1 MKIGFFTDRYYPQ
14 VDGVAVS
21 VDIFAKELIKLGH
34 EVTVFAPKAAKKK
47 SGEED
52 PSYVVRFKS
61 FPSIWYE
68 DHRDTMPFNPAT
80 IKKVKQKDLDIIHI
94 HTPAQVGMLGLRVA
108 KEDNIPTVV
117 THHTDIDQ
125 YAKIYKK
132 IMLGILVGILL
143 GPALIK
149 SKEHYRNILPN
160 LKPNK
165 SFKKWNRKLI
175 VESVGLFYQNC
186 DAVIVPSVKMEKSL
200 TDYGKFNNIKVL
212 PTGIGLDEAK
222 AETDFDPRTKFKIK
236 PDAPLL
242 LFVGRLGKEKNI
254 QLIIKSMPKILAQ
267 NPEARLLIVGDG
279 PYAEELQ
286 TIVKNLRLTKN
297 VIFAGMLD
305 RPKTFACFRAADIFC
320 FASMTDT
327 QGLVL
332 NEAAIESKPIVFLDH
347 EISPL
352 AQDGKT
358 GIQAKNTTSSF
369 ANACLKLINDKKLA
383 AKYGLAANKLALD
396 ISIEKQSKK
405 LIELYKEI
413 S

>member
-34 EVTVFAPKAAKKK
+34 EVTVFAPEAAKKK
-47 SGEED
+47 RDRED

-68 DHRDTMPFNPAT
+68 DHRETMPFTPAA
-80 IKKVKQKDLDIIHI
+80 IKKVKNKDLDIIHI
-94 HTPAQVGMLGLRVA
+94 HTPAQVGILGLRVA

-132 IMLGILVGILL
+132 IMLGIFVGILI
-143 GPALIK
+143 GPALLK
-149 SKEHYRNILPN
+149 SKEHYKDILPN
-160 LKPNK
+160 LKPKK
-165 SFKKWNRKLI
+165 SFEKWNRKLI
-175 VESVGLFYQNC
+175 IESVGLFYSNC

-200 TDYGKFNNIKVL
+200 VDYGKFNNIKVL
-212 PTGIGLDEAK
+212 PTGIDLDEAK
-222 AETDFDPRTKFKIK
+222 AKTDFKPREKFKI
-236 PDAPLL
+236 DSSSPLL

-267 NPEARLLIVGDG
+267 NPETRLLIVGDG
-279 PYAEELQ
+279 PYAEELKSL
-286 TIVKNLRLTKN
+286 TRELRLAKS
-297 VIFAGMLD
+297 VIFAGLLD
-305 RPKTFACFRAADIFC
+305 RAETFACFRASDIFC

-332 NEAAIESKPIVFLDH
+332 NESAIESKPVVFLD
-347 EISPL
+347 EQISPL
-352 AQDGKT
+352 AQNGKT
-358 GIQAKNTTSSF
+358 GIQAKNTSSSF
-369 ANACLKLINDKKLA
+369 AAACLKLINDKA
-383 AKYGLAANKLALD
+383 MARKYGENAKRLALG

-405 LIELYKEI
+405 LIDIYKEI

>member
-34 EVTVFAPKAAKKK
+34 EVTVFAPEAAKKK
-47 SGEED
+47 RDQQD

-68 DHRDTMPFNPAT
+68 DHRDTMPFTPAT
-80 IKKVKQKDLDIIHI
+80 IKKVKDKDLDIVHI

-132 IMLGILVGILL
+132 IMLGILVGILI
-143 GPALIK
+143 GPALLK
-149 SKEHYRNILPN
+149 SKEHYKEILPN
-160 LKPNK
+160 LKPK
-165 SFKKWNRKLI
+165 RSFQKWNRKLI
-175 VESVGLFYQNC
+175 IESVGLFYSSC
-186 DAVIVPSVKMEKSL
+186 DAIIVPSVKMEKSL
-200 TDYGKFNNIKVL
+200 IDYGKFNNIKVL
-212 PTGIGLDEAK
+212 PTGIDLDEAQ
-222 AETDFDPRTKFKIK
+222 AVTDFNPRDKYKIAK
-236 PDAPLL
+236 DAPLL

-267 NPEARLLIVGDG
+267 NPNTRLLIVGDG
-279 PYAEELQ
+279 PYAEELK
-286 TIVKNLRLTKN
+286 TLAKELRLSKN
-297 VIFAGMLD
+297 ITFAGLFD
-305 RPKTFACFRAADIFC
+305 RAKTFASFKAADIFC

-332 NEAAIESKPIVFLDH
+332 NESAIESKPVVFLDH

-358 GIQAKNTTSSF
+358 GIQAKNTTTSF
-369 ANACLKLINDKKLA
+369 ANACLKLINNKDLA
-383 AKYGLAANKLALD
+383 KKYGENAKKLALD

-405 LIELYKEI
+405 LVNIYKEI